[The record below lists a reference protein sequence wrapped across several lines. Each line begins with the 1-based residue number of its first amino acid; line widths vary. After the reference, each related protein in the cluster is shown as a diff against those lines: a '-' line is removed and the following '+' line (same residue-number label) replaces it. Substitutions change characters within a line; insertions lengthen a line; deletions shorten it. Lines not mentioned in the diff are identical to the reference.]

1 MLISINEK
9 KQAFCRFTFLLSQKA
24 HSKTLVFNYFLNTQS
39 PLAWGRGLKHFF
51 IVDRILRIVSPLAW
65 GRGLKLPCRAILQVV
80 KPSPLAWGRGLKRCF
95 APRIQDALPVA
106 PRVGAW
112 IET

>member
-39 PLAWGRGLKHFF
+39 PLAWGRGLKPDKAAAS
-51 IVDRILRIVSPLAW
+51 ISDWCRPSRGGVD
-65 GRGLKLPCRAILQVV
+65 
-80 KPSPLAWGRGLKRCF
+80 
-95 APRIQDALPVA
+95 
-106 PRVGAW
+106 
-112 IET
+112 